1 MLFSFIYQVQE
12 KEAIRKNA
20 TFAKKKRHETT
31 YIHSYP
37 LLDRLHHP

>member
-1 MLFSFIYQVQE
+1 MLFSSIYRVQE
-12 KEAIRKNA
+12 KEAFRKNA

>member
-1 MLFSFIYQVQE
+1 MLFSFIYRVQE

-37 LLDRLHHP
+37 LLDRLYHP

>member
-1 MLFSFIYQVQE
+1 MLFSSIYRVQE

-20 TFAKKKRHETT
+20 TFAKKKRHEKT